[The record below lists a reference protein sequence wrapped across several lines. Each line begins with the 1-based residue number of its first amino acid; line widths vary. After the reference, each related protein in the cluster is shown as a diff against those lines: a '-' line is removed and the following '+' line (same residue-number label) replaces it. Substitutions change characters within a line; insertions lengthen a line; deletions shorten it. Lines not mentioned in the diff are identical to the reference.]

1 MYFYVLIPSVPC
13 NSDHSPPSRPSFPL
27 PQCRIAGQIF
37 IFLADLSAFPDI
49 QHFFLFFYVDMFPED
64 LIVYFINKKCF
75 NTFFCPQNHISNKKK
90 GKKKIKK
97 ATTAVVELP
106 FFLHK
111 EWRLHQTWQVQPLVA
126 VLLAAPRE
134 HCWSA
139 AACWVGSDSEQS
151 CPEN

>member
-90 GKKKIKK
+90 GNKKKLRRQLRRWWSCRSFFTKSGVCIKRGK
-97 ATTAVVELP
+97 SSLWSRCCLQLRENTAGQQL
-106 FFLHK
+106 
-111 EWRLHQTWQVQPLVA
+111 LV
-126 VLLAAPRE
+126 
-134 HCWSA
+134 
-139 AACWVGSDSEQS
+139 G
-151 CPEN
+151 